1 MTIIRREHTRL
12 FAFLDLEED
21 LLCVLVWISD
31 QRPSSAL
38 YWMRMIKSSIPHMKD
53 ITVTFLKR
61 HVNC

>member
-1 MTIIRREHTRL
+1 MTIIRRGQTRL

-31 QRPSSAL
+31 QQPSSAL

-61 HVNC
+61 HVSC